1 MIKIIPDRE
10 GVITQWDLNRKV
22 LISGI
27 DNDEAGIKV
36 HFALPNDDHNAY
48 VVSPVINNNIVSA
61 AIPNILL
68 TIPGRIYVYVY
79 TSYTQAKAI
88 VLVAPREKPD
98 DYVYTETDKFTLE
111 QWEKEVTERLEGR
124 YDKAVQEI
132 DERYAGL
139 RDDAITA
146 SAAAASAQTSAA
158 AADLSATRAEAAETN
173 AKENAKSISEV
184 GDQITA
190 NAKAVSDALST
201 VENAK
206 SDTLAAKSAAEA
218 ANEKAASSANAAKE
232 SQTAAETAESNA
244 AEAAKAALQAATS
257 ATEAKDNAITAKDD
271 AENAKGIAETAKD
284 DAIAA
289 KNAAEQ
295 AKTAAETAAEN
306 VPIID
311 DTLAAGNRTWSSL
324 NIVEKL
330 CPPLTGSGNPVVV
343 SDCIKGYPMK
353 ITASWEPTQAG
364 SGDPSPENIRA
375 ISGRNDVT
383 VTGCGENLLNITPF
397 NKTVSN
403 GVTFEYL
410 VDCGMRIFGTAT
422 ANTDSPTFAVPML
435 PPGNYYGSNFPA
447 DVIASIVVVSRGN
460 RLWLN
465 TKGRFVVEPG
475 DTTKY
480 WYILIKAGT
489 AVDVTLYPYI
499 ISGTTAPSVDKI
511 PYIAQ
516 TRNLVLPETIYGG
529 TVNVETGEGMKTWNM
544 IVLDG
549 TENWMSWG
557 VNFRT
562 DGLTGFYC
570 ADITDYSP
578 EDNRQALNSHYIYNS
593 EAYGGKKAG
602 FDFADSGSSSK
613 YLIIT
618 VQNSQLGDTSST
630 AMAVSSWKSYLAA
643 QYAAGTPVQVA
654 YMLAEPVPFT
664 ATGGSLLY
672 QLDGINT
679 VISDADT
686 LTVNGRADPI
696 KVIESQRQA
705 IISLGGNI

>member
-1 MIKIIPDRE
+1 MIEIIPDKE
-10 GVITQWDLNRKV
+10 GYLTQWDTNRRI
-22 LISGI
+22 LISGL
-27 DNDEAGIKV
+27 DSLDGVKV
-36 HFALPNDDHNAY
+36 HFASPNDDHNAY
-48 VVSPVINNNIVSA
+48 VVEPIGDGA

-68 TIPGRIYVYVY
+68 TIPGRLDAFIYADNHTKVRA
-79 TSYTQAKAI
+79 TLI
-88 VLVAPREKPD
+88 VFPREKPD
-98 DYVYTETDKFTLE
+98 DYIYTESEKFTLE

-173 AKENAKSISEV
+173 AKENAKAISEV
-184 GDQITA
+184 GDQVTA
-190 NAKAVSDALST
+190 NAKAVSDALII

-206 SDTLAAKSAAEA
+206 SDALAAKSAAEA

-244 AEAAKAALQAATS
+244 AEAAKAAQQAETS

-271 AENAKGIAETAKD
+271 AENAKDIAETAKD

-311 DTLAAGNRTWSSL
+311 DTLAAGNRTWSSQ
-324 NIVEKL
+324 NIIEKL
-330 CPPLTGSGNPVVV
+330 CPPLIGNGNPVVV

-375 ISGRNDVT
+375 ISGKTSVT
-383 VTGCGENLLNITPF
+383 VTGCGENLLNIR
-397 NKTVSN
+397 NALIYQEAYGINISR
-403 GVTFEYL
+403 EEDAIRL
-410 VDCGMRIFGTAT
+410 CGTASVT
-422 ANTDSPTFAVPML
+422 NES
-435 PPGNYYGSNFPA
+435 
-447 DVIASIVVVSRGN
+447 ASFGV
-460 RLWLN
+460 L
-465 TKGRFVVEPG
+465 
-475 DTTKY
+475 
-480 WYILIKAGT
+480 
-489 AVDVTLYPYI
+489 AVDTKMLSGKKLNITAYPIRGTLKRAYGLRTSEEVSIAVMLDLVAGQEYDILTQIMVSKEASSAYAPYT
-499 ISGTTAPSVDKI
+499 GT
-511 PYIAQ
+511 
-516 TRNLVLPETIYGG
+516 TRNLTLPETIYGG
-529 TVNVETGEGMKTWNM
+529 SVDAATGEGMKMWNM

-549 TENWMSWG
+549 TENWIIGGIAEDKSDSYFTTKTILPG
-557 VNFRT
+557 AIN
-562 DGLTGFYC
+562 
-570 ADITDYSP
+570 ASP
-578 EDNRQALNSHYIYNS
+578 SIANASCSHYPYNVVTNNNT
-593 EAYGGKKAG
+593 KKG
-602 FDFADSGSSSK
+602 FALVWGMMRFRNSWNNIAD
-613 YLIIT
+613 
-618 VQNSQLGDTSST
+618 
-630 AMAVSSWKSYLAA
+630 WKSYLAA

-654 YMLAEPVPFT
+654 YRLAEPVPFT

>member
-1 MIKIIPDRE
+1 MIKIIPDRD
-10 GVITQWDLNRKV
+10 GFITQWDLNRKV
-22 LISGI
+22 LISGL
-27 DNDEAGIKV
+27 DNLDKAGIEV
-36 HFALPNDDHNAY
+36 HFASPNDDHNAY

-61 AIPNILL
+61 TIPNILL

-79 TSYTQAKAI
+79 TSYTQDKAI
-88 VLVAPREKPD
+88 VAVAPREKPD
-98 DYVYTETDKFTLE
+98 DYVYTETEKFALE
-111 QWEKEVTERLEGR
+111 QWEKEVTEKLEGR

-173 AKENAKSISEV
+173 AKENAKAISEV
-184 GDQITA
+184 GDQVTA
-190 NAKAVSDALST
+190 NAKAVSDALII

-206 SDTLAAKSAAEA
+206 SDALAAKSAAEA

-244 AEAAKAALQAATS
+244 AEAARAAQQAETS

-271 AENAKGIAETAKD
+271 AENAKDIAETAKD

-375 ISGRNDVT
+375 ISGRESIAFDR
-383 VTGCGENLLNITPF
+383 CGANLLDVPKTLQIT
-397 NKTVSN
+397 
-403 GVTFEYL
+403 
-410 VDCGMRIFGTAT
+410 GTLT
-422 ANTDSPTFAVPML
+422 ISKKL
-435 PPGNYYGSNFPA
+435 PPGSYKLSWGETTQGEKKP
-447 DVIASIVVVSRGN
+447 IA
-460 RLWLN
+460 
-465 TKGRFVVEPG
+465 FVCS
-475 DTTKY
+475 TRK
-480 WYILIKAGT
+480 
-489 AVDVTLYPYI
+489 
-499 ISGTTAPSVDKI
+499 TAPTAIYFTRANSDAYFTLSEPIDTIYMYSNGYSFQDSSGVASEVCDLMLSADKSATYA
-511 PYIAQ
+511 PY
-516 TRNLVLPETIYGG
+516 TGTKRNLTLPETVYGG
-529 TVNVETGEGMKTWNM
+529 SVDATTGEGMNM
-544 IVLDG
+544 WELITLDG
-549 TENWMSWG
+549 TERWI
-557 VNFRT
+557 F
-562 DGLTGFYC
+562 DGTYYTVGGIAKANTPRYGYCSHFPYLYNYAADAVFVDAQAIYLGAMMTGKYE
-570 ADITDYSP
+570 SP
-578 EDNRQALNSHYIYNS
+578 DA
-593 EAYGGKKAG
+593 
-602 FDFADSGSSSK
+602 
-613 YLIIT
+613 
-618 VQNSQLGDTSST
+618 
-630 AMAVSSWKSYLAA
+630 WKSYLAA
-643 QYAAGTPVQVA
+643 QYAAGKPVQVA
-654 YMLAEPVPFT
+654 YKLADPVPIT
-664 ATGGSLLY
+664 AAGGSPLY

-696 KVIESQRQA
+696 KVMESQRQA

>member
-10 GVITQWDLNRKV
+10 GVLTQWDLNRKV

-27 DNDEAGIKV
+27 DTDEAGIEV
-36 HFALPNDDHNAY
+36 HFASPNDDHNAY

-61 AIPNILL
+61 TIPNILL

-79 TSYTQAKAI
+79 TSYTQDKAI
-88 VLVAPREKPD
+88 VAVAPREKPD
-98 DYVYTETDKFTLE
+98 DYVYTETEKFALE
-111 QWEKEVTERLEGR
+111 QWEKEVTEKLEGR

-173 AKENAKSISEV
+173 AKENAKAISEV
-184 GDQITA
+184 GDQVTA
-190 NAKAVSDALST
+190 NAKAVSDALII

-206 SDTLAAKSAAEA
+206 SDALAAKSAAEA

-232 SQTAAETAESNA
+232 SQTATETAESNA
-244 AEAAKAALQAATS
+244 TEAAKAALQAATS

-311 DTLAAGNRTWSSL
+311 DTLAAGNRTWSSQ
-324 NIVEKL
+324 NIVERL
-330 CPPLTGSGNPVVV
+330 CPKVEGSGNPIVLD
-343 SDCIKGYPMK
+343 DCIEDYPMK
-353 ITASWEPTQAG
+353 VVASWEPTQAG

-383 VTGCGENLLNITPF
+383 VTGCGENIISMPL
-397 NKTVSN
+397 S
-403 GVTFEYL
+403 
-410 VDCGMRIFGTAT
+410 AT
-422 ANTDSPTFAVPML
+422 ASGIKIESTADGRYHLYGTTTTAGLVKTIGSITLRPGIYTVKASSISTAAKQYGIVITLRIVKDHNTNLSWLETTDNAVRTGRLDKSKKIQITIYASKPNLQAGETVDGYLELMLVSGSTVPTAYAPF
-435 PPGNYYGSNFPA
+435 
-447 DVIASIVVVSRGN
+447 
-460 RLWLN
+460 
-465 TKGRFVVEPG
+465 
-475 DTTKY
+475 
-480 WYILIKAGT
+480 
-489 AVDVTLYPYI
+489 
-499 ISGTTAPSVDKI
+499 SGTTRTLA
-511 PYIAQ
+511 
-516 TRNLVLPETIYGG
+516 LPETIYGG
-529 TVNVETGEGMKTWNM
+529 SVDATTGEGVITWGM
-544 IVLDG
+544 VRISKVRSAEPLESIVRAAVTLPRAG
-549 TENWMSWG
+549 ITAIA
-557 VNFRT
+557 
-562 DGLTGFYC
+562 TGGH
-570 ADITDYSP
+570 AHSDYLR
-578 EDNRQALNSHYIYNS
+578 EI
-593 EAYGGKKAG
+593 
-602 FDFADSGSSSK
+602 
-613 YLIIT
+613 
-618 VQNSQLGDTSST
+618 V
-630 AMAVSSWKSYLAA
+630 SWKADVESFYINQTQVYIKISKSRLATPDLAGINAYLSEHPL
-643 QYAAGTPVQVA
+643 TVA
-654 YMLAEPVPFT
+654 YRLAEPVPFT

-696 KVIESQRQA
+696 KVMESQRQA

>member
-10 GVITQWDLNRKV
+10 GVLTQWDLNRKV

-27 DNDEAGIKV
+27 DNLDKAGIEV
-36 HFALPNDDHNAY
+36 HFASPNDDHNAY

-61 AIPNILL
+61 TIPNILL

-79 TSYTQAKAI
+79 TSYTQDKAI
-88 VLVAPREKPD
+88 VAVAPREKPD
-98 DYVYTETDKFTLE
+98 DYVYTETEKFALE
-111 QWEKEVTERLEGR
+111 QWEKEVTEKLEGR

-173 AKENAKSISEV
+173 AKENAKAISEV
-184 GDQITA
+184 GDQVTA
-190 NAKAVSDALST
+190 NAKAVSDALII

-206 SDTLAAKSAAEA
+206 SDALAAKSAAEA

-232 SQTAAETAESNA
+232 SQTA
-244 AEAAKAALQAATS
+244 
-257 ATEAKDNAITAKDD
+257 TEAKDNAITAKDD
-271 AENAKGIAETAKD
+271 AENAKDIAETAKD

-295 AKTAAETAAEN
+295 AKTAAENAAEN

-397 NKTVSN
+397 NKTVEN

-410 VDCGMRIFGTAT
+410 VDGGIHIFGTAT
-422 ANTDSPTFAVPML
+422 ANTDSPIFAVPML
-435 PPGNYYGSNFPA
+435 PPGNYYGSMAP
-447 DVIASIVVVSRGN
+447 DGVSASIVVIRRGK
-460 RLWLN
+460 RYWLN
-465 TKGRFVVEPG
+465 SKKRFAIESG
-475 DTTKY
+475 DTTEY
-480 WYILIKAGT
+480 WYMLIPAGS
-489 AVDVTLYPYI
+489 AVDITLYPYI
-499 ISGTTAPSVDKI
+499 TPGTTAPSVDKM
-511 PYIAQ
+511 PYKAQ
-516 TRNLVLPETIYGG
+516 TRNLVLPETVYGG
-529 TVNVETGEGMKTWNM
+529 SVDQDGNGVKEWALLT
-544 IVLDG
+544 LDG
-549 TENWMSWG
+549 TEYWS
-557 VNFRT
+557 
-562 DGLTGFYC
+562 
-570 ADITDYSP
+570 
-578 EDNRQALNSHYIYNS
+578 DNGQIESKKEQQWAIYNFLDS
-593 EAYGGKKAG
+593 AG
-602 FDFADSGSSSK
+602 VYNGPAVCSHFQTTNDATGIISKLTARMRIAGSSVVAHVRSDGNFGTRDA
-613 YLIIT
+613 L
-618 VQNSQLGDTSST
+618 
-630 AMAVSSWKSYLAA
+630 KSYLAA
-643 QYAAGTPVQVA
+643 QYAAGTPVQIA
-654 YMLAEPVPFT
+654 YKLAEPIPFT
-664 ATGGSLLY
+664 ATGGSPLY
-672 QLDGINT
+672 QLDGTNT

>member
-1 MIKIIPDRE
+1 MIKIIPDRD
-10 GVITQWDLNRKV
+10 GFITQWDLNRKV
-22 LISGI
+22 LISGL
-27 DNDEAGIKV
+27 DNLDKAGIEV
-36 HFALPNDDHNAY
+36 HFASPNDDHNAY

-61 AIPNILL
+61 TIPNILL

-79 TSYTQAKAI
+79 TSYTQDKAI
-88 VLVAPREKPD
+88 VAVAPREKPD
-98 DYVYTETDKFTLE
+98 DYVYTETEKFALE
-111 QWEKEVTERLEGR
+111 QWEKEVTEKLEGR

-173 AKENAKSISEV
+173 AKENAKAISEV
-184 GDQITA
+184 GDQVTA
-190 NAKAVSDALST
+190 NAKAVSDALIT

-206 SDTLAAKSAAEA
+206 SDALAAKSAAEA

-244 AEAAKAALQAATS
+244 AEAAKAAQQAETS

-271 AENAKGIAETAKD
+271 AENAKDIAETAKD

-311 DTLAAGNRTWSSL
+311 GTLAAGNRTWSSQ
-324 NIVEKL
+324 NIIEKL
-330 CPPLTGSGNPVVV
+330 CPPLMGSGNPVVV

-397 NKTVSN
+397 NKTVKN

-410 VDCGMRIFGTAT
+410 VDGGIRIFGTAT
-422 ANTDSPTFAVPML
+422 ANTDGPTCAVPML
-435 PPGNYYGSNFPA
+435 PPGNYCGSDFPA
-447 DVIASIVVVSRGN
+447 GVSASIVVIRRGK
-460 RLWLN
+460 RYWQN
-465 TKGRFVVEPG
+465 TKGRFAIESG
-475 DTTKY
+475 DTTEY
-480 WYILIKAGT
+480 WYALVQAGV
-489 AVDVTLYPYI
+489 AVDLTLYPYI
-499 ISGTTAPSVDKI
+499 IHGVTAPSVDKI

-516 TRNLVLPETIYGG
+516 TRNLALPETIYGG
-529 TVNVETGEGMKTWNM
+529 SVDAATGEGLKTWNM

-549 TENWMSWG
+549 TENWIIG
-557 VNFRT
+557 
-562 DGLTGFYC
+562 GI
-570 ADITDYSP
+570 A
-578 EDNRQALNSHYIYNS
+578 EDKSDSYFTAKTILPGAINALPSISNASCSHYPYNDVMNNTTKKGF
-593 EAYGGKKAG
+593 ALVWGKMR
-602 FDFADSGSSSK
+602 FRNSWNNIAD
-613 YLIIT
+613 
-618 VQNSQLGDTSST
+618 
-630 AMAVSSWKSYLAA
+630 WKSYLAA
-643 QYAAGTPVQVA
+643 QYAAGTPVQVT
-654 YMLAEPVPFT
+654 YKLAEPTPFT
-664 ATGGSLLY
+664 ATGGSPVY

-679 VISDADT
+679 VVSDADT

-696 KVIESQRQA
+696 KVMESQRQA

>member
-1 MIKIIPDRE
+1 MIEIIPDKE
-10 GVITQWDLNRKV
+10 GYLTQWDTNRRI
-22 LISGI
+22 LISGL
-27 DNDEAGIKV
+27 DSLDGVKV
-36 HFALPNDDHNAY
+36 HFASPNDDHNAY
-48 VVSPVINNNIVSA
+48 VVEPIGDGA

-68 TIPGRIYVYVY
+68 TIPGRLDAFIYADNHTKVRA
-79 TSYTQAKAI
+79 TLI
-88 VLVAPREKPD
+88 VFPREKPD
-98 DYVYTETDKFTLE
+98 DYIYTESEKFTLE

-146 SAAAASAQTSAA
+146 SAAAASAQTSAV

-173 AKENAKSISEV
+173 AKENAKAISEV
-184 GDQITA
+184 GDQVTA
-190 NAKAVSDALST
+190 NAKAVSDALII

-206 SDTLAAKSAAEA
+206 SDALAAKSAAET

-244 AEAAKAALQAATS
+244 AEAAKAAQQAETS

-271 AENAKGIAETAKD
+271 AENAKDIAETAKD

-311 DTLAAGNRTWSSL
+311 DTLAAGNRTWSSQ
-324 NIVEKL
+324 NIIEKL
-330 CPPLTGSGNPVVV
+330 CPPLIGNGNPVVV
-343 SDCIKGYPMK
+343 SDCIEGYPMK
-353 ITASWEPTQAG
+353 VVASWKPAQTG

-397 NKTVSN
+397 NKTVKN

-410 VDCGMRIFGTAT
+410 VDGGIRIFGTAT

-435 PPGNYYGSNFPA
+435 PPGNYYGSNVPTG
-447 DVIASIVVVSRGN
+447 VSVSIVVIRRGKHYWQN
-460 RLWLN
+460 A
-465 TKGRFVVEPG
+465 KGRFAIESG

-480 WYILIKAGT
+480 WYILIPAGA
-489 AVDVTLYPYI
+489 AVDFTLYPYI
-499 ISGTTAPSVDKI
+499 TPGVTAPSVDKI

-516 TRNLVLPETIYGG
+516 THNLTLPETIYGG
-529 TVNVETGEGMKTWNM
+529 SVDAATGEGLKTWNM

-549 TENWMSWG
+549 TENWIIGGIAEDKSDSYFTTNTILPG
-557 VNFRT
+557 AIN
-562 DGLTGFYC
+562 
-570 ADITDYSP
+570 ASP
-578 EDNRQALNSHYIYNS
+578 SIANASCSHYPHNDVTNNKTEKGFALVWGMMRFRNS
-593 EAYGGKKAG
+593 WNNI
-602 FDFADSGSSSK
+602 AD
-613 YLIIT
+613 
-618 VQNSQLGDTSST
+618 
-630 AMAVSSWKSYLAA
+630 WKSYLAA

-654 YMLAEPVPFT
+654 YRLAEPVPFT

-696 KVIESQRQA
+696 KVMESQRQA

>member
-10 GVITQWDLNRKV
+10 GVLTQWDLNRKV

-27 DNDEAGIKV
+27 DNDEAGIEV
-36 HFALPNDDHNAY
+36 HFASPTDDHNAY

-88 VLVAPREKPD
+88 VSVAPREKPD
-98 DYVYTETDKFTLE
+98 DYVYTETEKFSIE
-111 QWEKEVTERLEGR
+111 QWEKEVTERLECR

-146 SAAAASAQTSAA
+146 AAAAASAQTSAA

-173 AKENAKSISEV
+173 AKENAKAISEV
-184 GDQITA
+184 GDQVTA
-190 NAKAVSDALST
+190 NAKAVSDALII

-206 SDTLAAKSAAEA
+206 SDALAAKSAAEA

-244 AEAAKAALQAATS
+244 AEAAKAAQQAETS

-271 AENAKGIAETAKD
+271 AENAKDIAETAKD

-311 DTLAAGNRTWSSL
+311 DTLAAGNRTWSSQ
-324 NIVEKL
+324 NIIEKL
-330 CPPLTGSGNPVVV
+330 CPPLMGNGNPVVV

-375 ISGRNDVT
+375 ISGKTSVT

-397 NKTVSN
+397 NKTVKN

-410 VDCGMRIFGTAT
+410 VDGGIHIFGTAT
-422 ANTDSPTFAVPML
+422 ADTDSPIFTVSML
-435 PPGNYYGSNFPA
+435 PPGNYCGSDLPA
-447 DVIASIVVVSRGN
+447 GVFGTIIVVRRGN

-465 TKGRFVVEPG
+465 AKKRFTIESG
-475 DTTKY
+475 DTTEC
-480 WYILIKAGT
+480 WYARVQAGVT
-489 AVDVTLYPYI
+489 VDLTLYPYI
-499 ISGTTAPSVDKI
+499 ISGTTAPSVDKM
-511 PYIAQ
+511 PYKAQ
-516 TRNLVLPETIYGG
+516 TRNLVLPETVYGG
-529 TVNVETGEGMKTWNM
+529 SVDATTGKGMKTWDL
-544 IVLDG
+544 ITLDG
-549 TENWMSWG
+549 TESWRMG
-557 VNFRT
+557 GIASDKSDWYYQSHR
-562 DGLTGFYC
+562 
-570 ADITDYSP
+570 ITDAINAAPDKGNQYS
-578 EDNRQALNSHYIYNS
+578 SHYPFNLVANNS
-593 EAYGGKKAG
+593 TMQGTALVWGT
-602 FDFADSGSSSK
+602 
-613 YLIIT
+613 IR
-618 VQNSQLGDTSST
+618 VRWGDTIPDNT
-630 AMAVSSWKSYLAA
+630 DAWKSYLAA

-654 YMLAEPVPFT
+654 YRLAEPIPFT

>member
-36 HFALPNDDHNAY
+36 HFASPNDDHNAY

-61 AIPNILL
+61 TIPNILL

-79 TSYTQAKAI
+79 TSYTQDKAI
-88 VLVAPREKPD
+88 VAVAPREKPD
-98 DYVYTETDKFTLE
+98 DYVYTETEKFALE
-111 QWEKEVTERLEGR
+111 QWEKEATERLEGR

-146 SAAAASAQTSAA
+146 ASAAASAQTSAA

-173 AKENAKSISEV
+173 AKENAKAISEV
-184 GDQITA
+184 GDQVTA
-190 NAKAVSDALST
+190 NAKAVSDALIT
-201 VENAK
+201 VETAK
-206 SDTLAAKSAAEA
+206 SDALAAKSAAEA

-244 AEAAKAALQAATS
+244 AEAAKAAQQAETS

-271 AENAKGIAETAKD
+271 AENAKDIAETAKD

-375 ISGRNDVT
+375 ISGRESIAFDR
-383 VTGCGENLLNITPF
+383 CGANLLDVPKTLQIT
-397 NKTVSN
+397 
-403 GVTFEYL
+403 GVLT
-410 VDCGMRIFGTAT
+410 I
-422 ANTDSPTFAVPML
+422 SKKL
-435 PPGNYYGSNFPA
+435 PPGPYKLSWGEA
-447 DVIASIVVVSRGN
+447 
-460 RLWLN
+460 
-465 TKGRFVVEPG
+465 TKGGKKPIAFVCSTRKTAPTAINFTSANSDVSFTLSESIE
-475 DTTKY
+475 TI
-480 WYILIKAGT
+480 YIYSNGYDFSGSAGIT
-489 AVDVTLYPYI
+489 SVVCDLMLSADKSATYAPY
-499 ISGTTAPSVDKI
+499 SGTT
-511 PYIAQ
+511 
-516 TRNLVLPETIYGG
+516 RNLTLPETIYGG
-529 TVNVETGEGMKTWNM
+529 SVDAATGEGMMTWSL
-544 IVLDG
+544 ITLDG
-549 TENWMSWG
+549 TEDGWYKYG
-557 VNFRT
+557 GADT
-562 DGLTGFYC
+562 DAKTSCFTIGIS
-570 ADITDYSP
+570 DK
-578 EDNRQALNSHYIYNS
+578 
-593 EAYGGKKAG
+593 AYG
-602 FDFADSGSSSK
+602 FGSSICNLFCNTNDDSSYTSDRMK
-613 YLIIT
+613 AYNYTDHPNLPNVYMNFGVDRT
-618 VQNSQLGDTSST
+618 VTVDD
-630 AMAVSSWKSYLAA
+630 WKSYLAA
-643 QYAAGTPVQVA
+643 QYAAGKPVQVA
-654 YMLAEPVPFT
+654 YKLADPVPIT
-664 ATGGSLLY
+664 AAGGSPLY

-696 KVIESQRQA
+696 KVMESQRQA

>member
-10 GVITQWDLNRKV
+10 GVLTQWDLNRKV

-27 DNDEAGIKV
+27 DNLDKAGIEV
-36 HFALPNDDHNAY
+36 HFASPNDDHNAY

-61 AIPNILL
+61 TIPNILL

-79 TSYTQAKAI
+79 TSYTQDKAI
-88 VLVAPREKPD
+88 VAVAPREKPD
-98 DYVYTETDKFTLE
+98 DYVYTETEKFALE
-111 QWEKEVTERLEGR
+111 QWEKEVTEKLEGR

-173 AKENAKSISEV
+173 AKENAKAISEV
-184 GDQITA
+184 GDQVTA
-190 NAKAVSDALST
+190 NAKAVSDALII

-206 SDTLAAKSAAEA
+206 SDALAAKSAAEA

-244 AEAAKAALQAATS
+244 AEAAKAAQQAETS

-284 DAIAA
+284 DAIVA

-311 DTLAAGNRTWSSL
+311 DTLAAGNRTWSSQ
-324 NIVEKL
+324 NIIEKL
-330 CPPLTGSGNPVVV
+330 CPPLMGSGNPVVV
-343 SDCIKGYPMK
+343 SDCIEGYPMK
-353 ITASWEPTQAG
+353 VVASWEPTQAG

-375 ISGRNDVT
+375 ISGRESIAFDR
-383 VTGCGENLLNITPF
+383 CGANLLDVPKTLQIT
-397 NKTVSN
+397 
-403 GVTFEYL
+403 GVLT
-410 VDCGMRIFGTAT
+410 I
-422 ANTDSPTFAVPML
+422 SKKL
-435 PPGNYYGSNFPA
+435 PPGPYKLSWGEATNGGKKPIAFVCSTRKTAPTAINFTSANRDVSFTLSESIETIYIYSNGYDFSGSAGITSVVCDLMLSA
-447 DVIASIVVVSRGN
+447 DKSA
-460 RLWLN
+460 
-465 TKGRFVVEPG
+465 T
-475 DTTKY
+475 Y
-480 WYILIKAGT
+480 A
-489 AVDVTLYPYI
+489 PY
-499 ISGTTAPSVDKI
+499 SGTT
-511 PYIAQ
+511 
-516 TRNLVLPETIYGG
+516 RNLTLPETVYGG
-529 TVNVETGEGMKTWNM
+529 SVDATTGEGLKTW
-544 IVLDG
+544 
-549 TENWMSWG
+549 
-557 VNFRT
+557 
-562 DGLTGFYC
+562 
-570 ADITDYSP
+570 DYIAS
-578 EDNRQALNSHYIYNS
+578 Y
-593 EAYGGKKAG
+593 AG
-602 FDFADSGSSSK
+602 ESLPGEWISDRDA
-613 YLIIT
+613 
-618 VQNSQLGDTSST
+618 
-630 AMAVSSWKSYLAA
+630 
-643 QYAAGTPVQVA
+643 YAAGTVPTIGAAVA
-654 YMLAEPVPFT
+654 YRLAEPVPFT
-664 ATGGSLLY
+664 ATGGSPLY

-696 KVIESQRQA
+696 KVMESQRQA

>member
-1 MIKIIPDRE
+1 MIKIIPDRD
-10 GVITQWDLNRKV
+10 GFITQWDLNRKV
-22 LISGI
+22 LISGL
-27 DNDEAGIKV
+27 DNLDKAGIEV
-36 HFALPNDDHNAY
+36 HFASPNDDHNAY

-61 AIPNILL
+61 TIPNILL

-79 TSYTQAKAI
+79 TSYTQDKAI
-88 VLVAPREKPD
+88 VAVAPREKPD
-98 DYVYTETDKFTLE
+98 DYVYTETEKFALE
-111 QWEKEVTERLEGR
+111 QWEKEVTEKLEGR

-139 RDDAITA
+139 RDDAIIA

-173 AKENAKSISEV
+173 AKENAKAISEV
-184 GDQITA
+184 GDQVTA
-190 NAKAVSDALST
+190 NAKAVSDALII

-206 SDTLAAKSAAEA
+206 SDALAAKSAAEA

-244 AEAAKAALQAATS
+244 AEAAKAAQQAETS

-271 AENAKGIAETAKD
+271 AENAKDIAETAKD

-295 AKTAAETAAEN
+295 AKTAAENAAEN

-311 DTLAAGNRTWSSL
+311 DTLAAGNSTWSSQ
-324 NIVEKL
+324 NIIEKL
-330 CPPLTGSGNPVVV
+330 CPPLMGSGNPVVV
-343 SDCIKGYPMK
+343 SDCIEGYPMK
-353 ITASWEPTQAG
+353 VVASWEPTQAG

-375 ISGRNDVT
+375 ISGRSDMT

-397 NKTVSN
+397 NKTVKR

-410 VDCGMRIFGTAT
+410 VDGGIRIFGTAT
-422 ANTDSPTFAVPML
+422 ADTDSPIFTVSML
-435 PPGNYYGSNFPA
+435 PPGNYYGSDLPA
-447 DVIASIVVVSRGN
+447 GVYGTIIVVRRGN

-465 TKGRFVVEPG
+465 AKKRFTIESG
-475 DTTKY
+475 DTTEC
-480 WYILIKAGT
+480 WYARVQAGVT
-489 AVDVTLYPYI
+489 VDLTLYPYI

-516 TRNLVLPETIYGG
+516 TRNLTLPETVYGG
-529 TVNVETGEGMKTWNM
+529 SVDATTGKGMKTWNM
-544 IVLDG
+544 ITLDG
-549 TENWMSWG
+549 TENWIIGGIAEDKSDSYFTTKTILPGAINASPSIANASCSHHHYNVVANNTTKKGFALVWGMMRFRNSW
-557 VNFRT
+557 NNI
-562 DGLTGFYC
+562 
-570 ADITDYSP
+570 AD
-578 EDNRQALNSHYIYNS
+578 
-593 EAYGGKKAG
+593 
-602 FDFADSGSSSK
+602 
-613 YLIIT
+613 
-618 VQNSQLGDTSST
+618 
-630 AMAVSSWKSYLAA
+630 WKSYLAA

-654 YMLAEPVPFT
+654 YRLAEPIPFT

-696 KVIESQRQA
+696 KVMESQRQA